1 MSTGKI
7 NMNLPKMDEH
17 ANLFSGN
24 SSSKPLFGLVYVYLP
39 DYWKVDCNYIYTYT
53 YVYMSTI
60 MCNIVTVYKYIYIY
74 IYHVKMEMNIISG
87 LDITWV

>member
-7 NMNLPKMDEH
+7 NMNIPKMDEH

-39 DYWKVDCNYIYTYT
+39 DYWKVDCNYIY
-53 YVYMSTI
+53 
-60 MCNIVTVYKYIYIY
+60 NIHIHIFVRLCVI
-74 IYHVKMEMNIISG
+74 
-87 LDITWV
+87 